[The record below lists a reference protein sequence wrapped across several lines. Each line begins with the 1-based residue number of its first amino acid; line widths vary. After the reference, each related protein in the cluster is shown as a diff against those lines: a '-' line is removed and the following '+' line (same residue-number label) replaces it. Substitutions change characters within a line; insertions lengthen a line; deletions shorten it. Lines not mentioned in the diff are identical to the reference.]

1 MMKVV
6 VFFIAE
12 PEVQYSY
19 NINGLKLVVPFTLK
33 TLLSYRECGVID
45 APVLEKLLFAALHL
59 NKDFLATLILAI
71 YIEHGTAVTLR
82 RTQMLGVEI
91 LQITNNLSATKQT
104 VDETYQKFLVYL
116 RASLTI
122 ILCVSVTFR
131 KYNVN
136 TNIHK
141 NINHFLTYGMG
152 DC

>member
-1 MMKVV
+1 MKVV

-45 APVLEKLLFAALHL
+45 APVLEKLLLTALHL

-104 VDETYQKFLVYL
+104 VDETYQKLLVYL
-116 RASLTI
+116 GTEKHLKPEICIRI
-122 ILCVSVTFR
+122 DISVAGKTVF
-131 KYNVN
+131 
-136 TNIHK
+136 
-141 NINHFLTYGMG
+141 NHSSMY
-152 DC
+152 